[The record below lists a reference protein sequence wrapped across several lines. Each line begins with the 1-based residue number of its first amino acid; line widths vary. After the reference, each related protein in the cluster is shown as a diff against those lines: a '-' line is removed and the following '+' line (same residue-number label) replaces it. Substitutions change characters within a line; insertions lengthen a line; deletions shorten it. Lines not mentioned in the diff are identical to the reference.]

1 MSPTRRDPDGTR
13 HVGPSWESLIER
25 QIREAMADGRFD
37 ALPHQGVPLPVED
50 DAAAGDRALAHRMLR
65 DAGFAPPW
73 IEADKDAR
81 AGLAR
86 VEALH
91 DQAARTGPGGRDRLR
106 RALGDAVADTNRAIE
121 RVNAE
126 APTDRQHR
134 RPLDLT
140 VELDRLERGFAV
152 EGR

>member
-1 MSPTRRDPDGTR
+1 MSPTQRDPDGTR
-13 HVGPSWESLIER
+13 HVGPTWESLIER

-37 ALPHQGVPLPVED
+37 ALPHQGAPLPRDD
-50 DAAAGDRALAHRMLR
+50 DAAAGDRAMAFRMLR
-65 DAGFAPPW
+65 DAGYAPPW

-86 VEALH
+86 LETLIA
-91 DQAARTGPGGRDRLR
+91 QAPRTAVPGRDRLR
-106 RALGDAVADTNRAIE
+106 QAVRSAIVDTNRAID

-134 RPLDLT
+134 RSLD
-140 VELDRLERGFAV
+140 VDAELERLERGF
-152 EGR
+152 GDH